1 MPWVVVLSR
10 VSKVRLGN
18 RLGLKGETVFGS
30 HLAYDSFHRALGAG
44 AGPEPSALTGL
55 HALSWPG
62 SCGAED
68 STPNKVSL
76 LNSKPQFVCKVGI
89 QVMPALSS
97 LVGYLRRVVHLTDC
111 GGAEP

>member
-1 MPWVVVLSR
+1 M
-10 VSKVRLGN
+10 
-18 RLGLKGETVFGS
+18 
-30 HLAYDSFHRALGAG
+30 
-44 AGPEPSALTGL
+44 PSAGQ
-55 HALSWPG
+55 AAV
-62 SCGAED
+62 GAED

-111 GGAEP
+111 GGTEP